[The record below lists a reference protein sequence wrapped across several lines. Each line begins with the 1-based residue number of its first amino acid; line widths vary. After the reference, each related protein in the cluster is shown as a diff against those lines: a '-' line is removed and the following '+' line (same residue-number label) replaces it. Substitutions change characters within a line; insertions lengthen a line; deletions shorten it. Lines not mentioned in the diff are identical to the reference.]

1 MAHVVFALV
10 LLMFVGFLFLEL
22 ARYQRSE
29 SRGSNAYPG
38 YRLLLRMV
46 NGLVLLFL
54 LGVLLYAPTP
64 YGYDPVTRY
73 ALPGA
78 FVLLIVLLVADII
91 SVRRQFGRE
100 ARSRE
105 QQFLRELEQTVRK
118 KRRR

>member
-1 MAHVVFALV
+1 MAHAVFALV
-10 LLMFVGFLFLEL
+10 LLMFLGFLSLEL
-22 ARYQRSE
+22 ARYRRSE
-29 SRGSNAYPG
+29 LRGSNSYPG

-64 YGYDPVTRY
+64 YGHDPVTRF
-73 ALPGA
+73 ALPAA
-78 FVLLIVLLVADII
+78 FVLLVALLMCDII
-91 SVRRQFGRE
+91 SVRKQFGRE